1 MEQFA
6 AVSTIFDAAEMV
18 IYVADMDTYE
28 LLFMNAHAERHW
40 GAGRIGQPC
49 YTVLQS
55 GLSAPCGFC
64 TNRRLIEHGQPTQ
77 PVVWEFQNTVNHRWY
92 LCIDKAIPWAD
103 GRLVR
108 MEMAI
113 DITERKHS
121 EQFRQQ
127 YVGLISHDLRTPLAT
142 IAHSAMVLKL
152 LLERHGLPAAAPR
165 VDAILRSTNRMGKM
179 IDDLLETTQLES
191 GQVTLKT
198 SSFDLASL
206 AREVARQLGAAVS
219 RAVTV
224 EPGPAVPVVA
234 DAGRIER
241 VLDNLIG
248 NALRYSAADT
258 AVEVRVR
265 AQDGQVVVAVRDHGV
280 GIPALELPRL
290 FQRFYRA
297 SSASVEGL
305 GLGLYNSRLIVESHG
320 GRAWAE
326 SEPGVGSTFCFSL
339 PCSPDAQPAGL

>member
-1 MEQFA
+1 MKPPPGARVIGAGGARGCPLAYTDPVAQPREVSMSQPGPRKSQQAAVRLAMEQFA

-28 LLFMNAHAERHW
+28 LLFMNAHAERQW
-40 GAGRIGQPC
+40 GTSRIGQPC

-55 GLSAPCGFC
+55 GRSAPCEFC
-64 TNRRLIEHGQPTQ
+64 TNHRLTEQGRPAQ

-92 LCIDKAIPWAD
+92 LCVDKAIPWAD

-113 DITERKHS
+113 DITERKRS

-127 YVGLISHDLRTPLAT
+127 YVGLISHDLRTPLST
-142 IAHSAMVLKL
+142 IAHSATVLKL
-152 LLERHGLPAAAPR
+152 LLERHGLAAGEPR
-165 VDAILRSTNRMGKM
+165 VDAILRSTNRMGRM

-191 GQVTLKT
+191 GRAKLKR

-206 AREVARQLGAAVS
+206 VREVAGQLGAAAS
-219 RAVTV
+219 RVVTV
-224 EPGPAVPVVA
+224 EPGPAAPVVA

-258 AVEVRVR
+258 AVEVRVQAR
-265 AQDGQVVVAVRDHGV
+265 
-280 GIPALELPRL
+280 
-290 FQRFYRA
+290 
-297 SSASVEGL
+297 VEG
-305 GLGLYNSRLIVESHG
+305 HG

-339 PCSPDAQPAGL
+339 PCGPDAA